1 VLWNPRG
8 EKTIIHIDSTPAE
21 IDGYYLPAVEVV
33 GEIGESLRG
42 LLGLCAQRGEP
53 AWIGTRATT
62 TDQRLIETMQ
72 RYAAD
77 DSWPLKPQRVVADV
91 RAALGEQD
99 ILIGDVGAHKIWLG
113 RLYPTRRPNTVVI
126 ANGFASMGIALPG
139 AIAAKLV
146 FPERNVV
153 AVSGDGGALMNM
165 QELETAKRL
174 GVAIVVVVLVDNR
187 FGVIAANQM
196 RRFGHAAGIQ
206 FGNPDFVQLARA
218 FDLPGFAITRADEL
232 LPTLKQALALDRPA
246 LLAVPIDAGENL
258 RLGAPL

>member
-1 VLWNPRG
+1 
-8 EKTIIHIDSTPAE
+8 
-21 IDGYYLPAVEVV
+21 VV

-53 AWIGTRATT
+53 AWTGTRATP
-62 TDQRLIETMQ
+62 TDHRVIETMQ
-72 RYAAD
+72 HYAAD

-99 ILIGDVGAHKIWLG
+99 ILISDVGAHKIWLG

-146 FPERNVV
+146 FPERKVV
-153 AVSGDGGALMNM
+153 AVSGDGGALMNV

-174 GVAIVVVVLVDNR
+174 GVAIVVIVLVDNR

-206 FGNPDFVQLARA
+206 FGNPDFVQLAHA

-232 LPTLKQALALDRPA
+232 LPTLRQALALDRPA